1 MDIQL
6 NFINRSN
13 DQNRSEVL
21 IFAKNEAS
29 TIDELHVAWTVIK
42 NCGQGC
48 NHPFVYSI
56 NNSVNASDSWGNFTP
71 QLPASAGERFE
82 MVLTPSGDQLR
93 SAGTANNPQEIQ
105 VLNNLQQGAIS
116 ANIYKSGRLFAT
128 KTGLAPQQEAVFQFK
143 PTIWIGVVS
152 QVEQGQIIN
161 SAIISEVNTEL
172 SLLGIQS
179 ADIVMTG
186 GGSGAEAKPFS
197 FYFENLR
204 CA

>member
-6 NFINRSN
+6 NFINHSN
-13 DQNRSEVL
+13 DQNRSQVL
-21 IFAKNEAS
+21 IFAKNVTTS
-29 TIDELHVAWTVIK
+29 NDELHVAWTVIQ

-48 NHPFVYSI
+48 NHPFVYSLK
-56 NNSVNASDSWGNFTP
+56 NSVSAGDSWGNYTP
-71 QLPASAGERFE
+71 QLAASDGEKFE
-82 MVLTPSGDQLR
+82 MVLTQSGDQLR
-93 SAGTANNPQEIQ
+93 AAGTANNPREVA

-161 SAIISEVNTEL
+161 AAIISEVNTEI

-186 GGSGAEAKPFS
+186 GGPGADSQPFS
-197 FYFENLR
+197 FHLENVVM
-204 CA
+204 A